1 MDKDKKGLHSLD
13 IEVAP
18 SVKKKRSFDKAHEIL
33 DEKIEKIGGKR
44 DHSLPYGSQDLYSFE
59 LPALIKGHGNV
70 PKANK
75 HIDWELVKKI
85 LILQGSRED
94 IAAVVGISVVSLI
107 SRCQKDLGITLT
119 ELEKMGREVG
129 RNNLRRVL
137 YEAAVIDNNTQ
148 AMIWLSKN
156 WLGMSD
162 KQEVKIK
169 IEEWSTSWNT
179 TPPIIDVIDVEFEE
193 IPETKE

>member
-1 MDKDKKGLHSLD
+1 MKDKKDLHSLD

-18 SVKKKRSFDKAHEIL
+18 SVKEKRRFNKAHEIL
-33 DEKIEKIGGKR
+33 DVKLEKIEKTGGKQQ
-44 DHSLPYGSQDLYSFE
+44 YGSQNLYSFE
-59 LPALIKGHGNV
+59 LPALIKGHGNI

-75 HIDWELVKKI
+75 HIDWELVKKM

-94 IAAVVGISVVSLI
+94 IAAVIGISIVSLVT
-107 SRCQKDLGITLT
+107 RCQKDLGITLT
-119 ELEKMGREVG
+119 ELERMGSEVG

-137 YEAAVIDNNTQ
+137 YEAAVIDKNTQ

-179 TPPIIDVIDVEFEE
+179 ATVSPIIDVEFEE